1 MGIGTFGNLH
11 HDESLQILF
20 VHHCMTNKDKSES
33 NPGQLGILTHDLDE
47 DVLSKMP
54 KWFRILRRAYI
65 ERVEAE
71 E

>member
-1 MGIGTFGNLH
+1 
-11 HDESLQILF
+11 
-20 VHHCMTNKDKSES
+20 MTNKDKSEA

-54 KWFRILRRAYI
+54 EWFRILRRSYI